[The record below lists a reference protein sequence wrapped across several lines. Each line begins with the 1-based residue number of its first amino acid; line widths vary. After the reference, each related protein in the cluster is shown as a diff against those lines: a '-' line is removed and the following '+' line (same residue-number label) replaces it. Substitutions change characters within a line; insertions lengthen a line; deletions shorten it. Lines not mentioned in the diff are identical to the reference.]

1 MAKGIV
7 AKIIN
12 IKNGSQGR
20 SGAVQIGDSIAYIT
34 NSEKCDMKMDQID
47 VSQVSREVSYVLND
61 LKTLDGLYVGC
72 RQVSD
77 VSKAV
82 DEMMLV
88 KEFYGKTD
96 GRVAMHGIIS
106 LDAEESQIKN
116 AGKLM
121 LLVDDLMQE
130 IFPEHQVVYAV
141 HTNTDNLHIH
151 FVVNTVGL
159 DGKKIHMDNEF
170 MALKFHPAI
179 NKLAVKYGFTPNAEW
194 EKEKEDEKF
203 SVVQRKIA
211 LRKLIDRAVE
221 ESTDFES
228 FIGWLRKEGNTVNVG
243 KYISVKTPKMVKA
256 MRTVQLGDNYSIDS
270 IKMRLKTKYDPF
282 ESASASIKADQI
294 SGREM
299 LSYTPN
305 VIKKYKDMN
314 PEEKKKAIHMLKM
327 GRNPWLIKI
336 QGNWQMRQASE
347 ELSRMALVHEII
359 KCYSPANDPEAA
371 MKAIVEKQKVISK
384 EIKEIKGILSK
395 YQPVIDLYEELKT
408 YAKKAYLFERGF
420 TEYKDDFEAYKE
432 IEARLKKGYGKTV
445 EEVAAFV
452 EEEKAE
458 LLYERAQKS
467 ELSEQYKTVKSYVA
481 KELHRNAGEG
491 INLFTA
497 IGHSQ
502 AKNDAYLYGLLETR
516 QVFITAEDAGGYLK
530 VTTTPAQVD
539 GKNTVATTVEIMD
552 ETGKKIDEISSES
565 MDTKEFNQKIKEIRD
580 DFGFKK
586 CSVHKDEAVARKEMN
601 PEVRRKVR

>member
-47 VSQVSREVSYVLND
+47 MSQVSREVSYVLND

-130 IFPEHQVVYAV
+130 LFPEHQVVYAV

-243 KYISVKTPKMVKA
+243 KYISVKTPEMVKA
-256 MRTVQLGDNYSIDS
+256 MRIVQLGDNYSIDS

-282 ESASASIKADQI
+282 ESASASIKADKI
-294 SGREM
+294 VGREM

-305 VIKKYKDMN
+305 VIKKYKDMSS
-314 PEEKKKAIHMLKM
+314 EEKKKAIHMLKM

-359 KCYSPANDPEAA
+359 KCYSPANDPDAA

-395 YQPVIDLYEELKT
+395 YQPVIDLYEEIKT

-420 TEYKDDFEAYKE
+420 EEYQDDFEAYKE
-432 IEARLKKGYGKTV
+432 IEVRLKKGYGKTV

-458 LLYERAQKS
+458 LLYARAQKS
-467 ELSEQYKTVKSYVA
+467 ELSEQYKTVKSYVT
-481 KELHRNAGEG
+481 KELHRNAVEG

-502 AKNDAYLYGLLETR
+502 AKNDAYLYGLFETR
-516 QVFITAEDAGGYLK
+516 QVFITAEDAGCFLK

-539 GKNTVATTVEIMD
+539 GKNTVVTIVEIMD

-565 MDTKEFNQKIKEIRD
+565 MDAKKFNQKIKEIRD